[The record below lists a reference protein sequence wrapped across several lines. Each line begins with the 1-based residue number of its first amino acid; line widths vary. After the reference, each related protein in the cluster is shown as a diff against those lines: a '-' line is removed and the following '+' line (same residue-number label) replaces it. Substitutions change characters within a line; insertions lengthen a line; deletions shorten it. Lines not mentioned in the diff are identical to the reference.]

1 MGRNIKLKK
10 IILML
15 FLLLL
20 TGCDADYTLYM
31 NEDESFKESITIQDI
46 NGDFLEID
54 KHIKDTIEQRM
65 DKINDTLDHP
75 IRNLKIFKG
84 KDFSG
89 VKDSHTYINYEE
101 LNYSP
106 YLQNVNAK
114 ISLVKEDNTT
124 LYIFNNFDYLIYLE
138 ETEYDP
144 IALKNIRIHI
154 DIPFEVLDT
163 NADVKEGSIYTWN
176 IDPTVQN
183 RTMYVRYNENK
194 VVRKKTWSKNTIIAI
209 ILGSVLTIVGI
220 LVVVGWYIIKKNNEM

>member
-1 MGRNIKLKK
+1 MFWKP
-10 IILML
+10 
-15 FLLLL
+15 F
-20 TGCDADYTLYM
+20 
-31 NEDESFKESITIQDI
+31 
-46 NGDFLEID
+46 
-54 KHIKDTIEQRM
+54 
-65 DKINDTLDHP
+65 
-75 IRNLKIFKG
+75 
-84 KDFSG
+84 
-89 VKDSHTYINYEE
+89 
-101 LNYSP
+101 
-106 YLQNVNAK
+106 
-114 ISLVKEDNTT
+114 
-124 LYIFNNFDYLIYLE
+124 FNNFDYLIYLE

>member
-1 MGRNIKLKK
+1 MKK